1 MQILTFATK
10 LNKTKLKFQQHIT
23 KNAKCIFIN
32 QFTIVCCVFL
42 PNILKENCNL
52 FRTSLP
58 GRFYELNIHF
68 GVFVGG
74 MGDFNEIFLGNQK
87 NFRGCLEN
95 VFFNNIEVM
104 AAAEEAA
111 AAGESSAQLH
121 NVAWDCS
128 EEFEAAA
135 TEAVS
140 FVSADSF
147 ISFPSWIPRSGA
159 TLAVSV
165 KTAAADAVLA
175 YNSGHAN
182 SNDFVALEIRNKKV
196 RLLLDQAWVY
206 ILTLLCRYYYT
217 NIHCLPSKISNLCCE
232 S

>member
-1 MQILTFATK
+1 M
-10 LNKTKLKFQQHIT
+10 
-23 KNAKCIFIN
+23 
-32 QFTIVCCVFL
+32 
-42 PNILKENCNL
+42 
-52 FRTSLP
+52 
-58 GRFYELNIHF
+58 
-68 GVFVGG
+68 GG

-206 ILTLLCRYYYT
+206 ILILLCR
-217 NIHCLPSKISNLCCE
+217 
-232 S
+232 

>member
-1 MQILTFATK
+1 M
-10 LNKTKLKFQQHIT
+10 
-23 KNAKCIFIN
+23 
-32 QFTIVCCVFL
+32 FL
-42 PNILKENCNL
+42 PNILKENCNS

-95 VFFNNIEVM
+95 VFFNNIDVM
-104 AAAEEAA
+104 AAAEEAV

-128 EEFEAAA
+128 GEFEAAA
-135 TEAVS
+135 AEAVS

-165 KTAAADAVLA
+165 KTAAAEAVLA

-206 ILTLLCRYYYT
+206 ILTLFV
-217 NIHCLPSKISNLCCE
+217 NIILQMIIFFQAKAQKHCCE
-232 S
+232 C

>member
-1 MQILTFATK
+1 M
-10 LNKTKLKFQQHIT
+10 
-23 KNAKCIFIN
+23 
-32 QFTIVCCVFL
+32 FL
-42 PNILKENCNL
+42 PNILKENCNS

-95 VFFNNIEVM
+95 VFFNNIDVM
-104 AAAEEAA
+104 AAAEEAV

-128 EEFEAAA
+128 GEFEAAA
-135 TEAVS
+135 AEAVS

-165 KTAAADAVLA
+165 KTAAAEAVLA

-206 ILTLLCRYYYT
+206 ILTLFV
-217 NIHCLPSKISNLCCE
+217 KIISQMIIFFQAK
-232 S
+232 SQKH